1 MGTAYGKPI
10 NLDPCIFETAEGN
23 LTKFGTGDYVL
34 PKFMCANFQK
44 KNGRWVFLR
53 RIRNMFIF
61 QWHFYFFFFGFINQ
75 ATAQTAE
82 PIFTHNTSKEPV
94 WAKEV
99 PFGGQKFSQKFF
111 DPKRGQKPPF
121 PCISMGNENADNF

>member
-1 MGTAYGKPI
+1 VPNLKKSGGGFFPGAYATCSSSDGI
-10 NLDPCIFETAEGN
+10 
-23 LTKFGTGDYVL
+23 
-34 PKFMCANFQK
+34 
-44 KNGRWVFLR
+44 
-53 RIRNMFIF
+53 
-61 QWHFYFFFFGFINQ
+61 FFFVFFFLGFINQ

-99 PFGGQKFSQKFF
+99 PFGGQKFWKKFF

-121 PCISMGNENADNF
+121 PCVSMGNKNVNNF